1 MFPNRGPEP
10 NRSALPRI
18 AHDGDYARSEPH
30 DARSMR
36 ALPHSADAARDER
49 RPATATERRLTPPSG
64 SLGRP
69 PREMAAPQAG
79 SFGHPN
85 DEAYAAQAAR
95 VTRNP
100 AHHPCLLTATQNA
113 PRPPRTK
120 ALGVRSIALTHA
132 LRKKMRTARTC
143 HQHRIHPETT
153 CDHRH
158 GSVHWKNCTDP
169 VCLVH
174 RWQCA
179 RIPLEART
187 TGVRPCRCAPRCP
200 SPRTHARGRA
210 MGGELGSRPMH
221 PYEHGG
227 RLRIRALSPPTPA
240 AHGRWTSRRSTTAVF
255 AGAARL
261 ARPAWSTQTTMLRD
275 THPHMHD
282 RTARDRTA
290 LPTRGARVW
299 PGPGAMRPNMMHG
312 MEPPRPA
319 SSLGVMNRGGMP
331 GDVPGPAS
339 AVAATAGPAAA
350 SSVNANRRVAH
361 LLSEQKRRESINTG
375 FEDLR
380 QAIPACRDGQD
391 SKATIL
397 KRALEYIRELESV
410 VERQHRGPLEAHALG
425 GYSNRSPPDDKDH
438 LRRFGRPGGDE
449 ERRASGS
456 ARHMSGASSSNSGE
470 ATNGPRIGGMPS
482 NAFNGAPNGFGPAHG
497 PAPYGARPYAQHE
510 SPNLA
515 AAPTRNGAAHESGEA
530 RNSAAKR
537 WAEDSDEDQRS
548 PSRRRVSDGDKDE
561 VERSPIAN
569 TTPSR
574 ITAAGHRRWGAR
586 RAWRSCATGTR
597 GSTTSRSSTRLCV
610 CSRATSER
618 PAKKN
623 GHFLSSYFPL
633 RQRLNTR
640 CRSRSRLTLCTMFLL

>member
-1 MFPNRGPEP
+1 
-10 NRSALPRI
+10 
-18 AHDGDYARSEPH
+18 
-30 DARSMR
+30 
-36 ALPHSADAARDER
+36 
-49 RPATATERRLTPPSG
+49 
-64 SLGRP
+64 
-69 PREMAAPQAG
+69 
-79 SFGHPN
+79 
-85 DEAYAAQAAR
+85 
-95 VTRNP
+95 
-100 AHHPCLLTATQNA
+100 
-113 PRPPRTK
+113 
-120 ALGVRSIALTHA
+120 
-132 LRKKMRTARTC
+132 
-143 HQHRIHPETT
+143 
-153 CDHRH
+153 
-158 GSVHWKNCTDP
+158 
-169 VCLVH
+169 
-174 RWQCA
+174 
-179 RIPLEART
+179 
-187 TGVRPCRCAPRCP
+187 
-200 SPRTHARGRA
+200 
-210 MGGELGSRPMH
+210 
-221 PYEHGG
+221 
-227 RLRIRALSPPTPA
+227 
-240 AHGRWTSRRSTTAVF
+240 
-255 AGAARL
+255 
-261 ARPAWSTQTTMLRD
+261 
-275 THPHMHD
+275 
-282 RTARDRTA
+282 
-290 LPTRGARVW
+290 
-299 PGPGAMRPNMMHG
+299 
-312 MEPPRPA
+312 
-319 SSLGVMNRGGMP
+319 MNRGGMP

-561 VERSPIAN
+561 VERSPIAPHY
-569 TTPSR
+569 T
-574 ITAAGHRRWGAR
+574 ITHHGR
-586 RAWRSCATGTR
+586 RASPLGRSPSLEKLR
-597 GSTTSRSSTRLCV
+597 DWHTRLDNKSLV
-610 CSRATSER
+610 DSAVRV
-618 PAKKN
+618 
-623 GHFLSSYFPL
+623 
-633 RQRLNTR
+633 
-640 CRSRSRLTLCTMFLL
+640 

>member
-1 MFPNRGPEP
+1 M
-10 NRSALPRI
+10 A
-18 AHDGDYARSEPH
+18 
-30 DARSMR
+30 MR
-36 ALPHSADAARDER
+36 EDPPWRPAPPAYDRADAHPDALAHARMREDER
-49 RPATATERRLTPPSG
+49 
-64 SLGRP
+64 
-69 PREMAAPQAG
+69 
-79 SFGHPN
+79 
-85 DEAYAAQAAR
+85 
-95 VTRNP
+95 
-100 AHHPCLLTATQNA
+100 
-113 PRPPRTK
+113 
-120 ALGVRSIALTHA
+120 
-132 LRKKMRTARTC
+132 
-143 HQHRIHPETT
+143 
-153 CDHRH
+153 
-158 GSVHWKNCTDP
+158 W
-169 VCLVH
+169 
-174 RWQCA
+174 
-179 RIPLEART
+179 
-187 TGVRPCRCAPRCP
+187 
-200 SPRTHARGRA
+200 
-210 MGGELGSRPMH
+210 GGELGSRPMH

-227 RLRIRALSPPTPA
+227 PP
-240 AHGRWTSRRSTTAVF
+240 AHP
-255 AGAARL
+255 GAF
-261 ARPAWSTQTTMLRD
+261 PSD
-275 THPHMHD
+275 P
-282 RTARDRTA
+282 
-290 LPTRGARVW
+290 RGARPLDVEALDDRRVRRRGPPGPPSLVDADYDAPRYPPAHARPYGAGPYSPPDSRSQSVA

-561 VERSPIAN
+561 VERSPIAPHY
-569 TTPSR
+569 T
-574 ITAAGHRRWGAR
+574 ITHHGR
-586 RAWRSCATGTR
+586 RASPLGRSPSLEKLR
-597 GSTTSRSSTRLCV
+597 DWHTRLDNKSLV
-610 CSRATSER
+610 DSAVRV
-618 PAKKN
+618 
-623 GHFLSSYFPL
+623 
-633 RQRLNTR
+633 
-640 CRSRSRLTLCTMFLL
+640 